1 MDSPY
6 KGKPQ
11 SDWQKITVNLVGNH
25 PLLPELA
32 DVVLDSWKAI
42 FNSKIGD
49 FYIGKDIFPEPQIM
63 GFFLHDLIA
72 LFLSERHKGEYKLG
86 APHVEK
92 DVHCVEHPDLS
103 FEIKTSS
110 NTNQIFGNRSYAQ
123 PATNNEAKSKDG
135 FMLAVNFEKFTPD
148 NLQPKIKLI
157 RFGYLEHSDWIAQSA
172 ATGQQAR
179 LSPETY
185 RMKFVKLYPQET
197 EIPFEQE

>member
-1 MDSPY
+1 MESPY
-6 KGKPQ
+6 NGKPREE
-11 SDWQKITVNLVGNH
+11 WQGITVNLVCNH

-32 DVVLDSWKAI
+32 DVVLESWNAI
-42 FNSKIGD
+42 FKSKIGD

-72 LFLSERHKGEYKLG
+72 LYLSERHQGEYRLG
-86 APHVEK
+86 SPHVEK
-92 DVHCVEHPDLS
+92 DVHCIHDPDLS

-110 NTNQIFGNRSYAQ
+110 NPTQIFGNRSYAQ
-123 PATNNEAKSKDG
+123 PASGNEAKSKDG
-135 FMLAVNFEKFTPD
+135 FMLAVNFEKFTPE
-148 NLQPKIKLI
+148 NTRPQIKLI

-185 RMKFVKLYPQET
+185 RNKFVV
-197 EIPFEQE
+197 